1 MPENSP
7 QGEENFFL
15 AETKHCPRSA
25 KERYRR
31 IHYYVSTLSVSI
43 SEQLKQILLAI
54 RHVSDQIKN
63 DEIRQV
69 AQKPFSEAEFLPA
82 VKELLCIWIH
92 LDAIDQG
99 GHSMSDW
106 LLNYLRLSL
115 FATDFLISRPG
126 AVAVLDLHGKCPDSE
141 ALASEVC
148 LKMCEYLGFG
158 PHAKAFAPALHS
170 LILQSRPFRQ
180 KILRDSLCLPVDE
193 LRA

>member
-1 MPENSP
+1 MPDNNPS
-7 QGEENFFL
+7 EEESFL
-15 AETKHCPRSA
+15 LIEARHCPRSA

-31 IHYYVSTLSVSI
+31 IHYYVSMLSVSI
-43 SEQLKQILLAI
+43 SEQLKQILLAV

-69 AQKPFSEAEFLPA
+69 ARKPFSEAEFLPA

-99 GHSMSDW
+99 GYSMPDW

-126 AVAVLDLHGKCPDSE
+126 AVAVLELHGQCRDPE
-141 ALASEVC
+141 ILAQEVC

-170 LILQSRPFRQ
+170 LILNSRPYRQ
-180 KILRDSLCLPVDE
+180 KILKDSLHLPVNQLQD
-193 LRA
+193 